1 MAPPRIPSDV
11 ITLIESVWAENP
23 DQTATNIFNEFR
35 RHHPTQ
41 KIGIRKTQSIIA
53 ELKKE
58 YGHRAYPLAIWR
70 PWRDEHE
77 SSEDTAYLL
86 ALDAATMAD
95 SGRHL
100 WQHEA
105 RWGRRIRSALD
116 GLNPSQ
122 RSAFVA
128 EYARR
133 EQTQFVLQR
142 DHAYTSDLDGI
153 LAYRPW
159 IAGRR
164 RAYEAAL
171 DAGAIGPSL
180 RPGWQDFVRGLG
192 EGNAYTTQ
200 FPETGKIS
208 PTP

>member
-1 MAPPRIPSDV
+1 MAPPRIPSNV
-11 ITLIESVWAENP
+11 ISLIESIWAADP
-23 DQTATNIFNEFR
+23 GQTATNVFNEFR
-35 RHHPTQ
+35 RHHND
-41 KIGIRKTQSIIA
+41 KISLRTVQGFVRQMRKTS
-53 ELKKE
+53 
-58 YGHRAYPLAIWR
+58 GHRAYPLAIWR

-122 RSAFVA
+122 RGAFIA

-133 EQTQFVLQR
+133 EQTQFVLRR
-142 DHAYTSDLDGI
+142 DRAYTSDLDGL
-153 LAYRPW
+153 LAYQPW
-159 IAGRR
+159 KAGHQH
-164 RAYEAAL
+164 AYEAAL

-180 RPGWQDFVRGLG
+180 RPGWWDFVRGLG
-192 EGNAYTTQ
+192 DDNAS
-200 FPETGKIS
+200 S
-208 PTP
+208 PAT

>member
-1 MAPPRIPSDV
+1 MAPPRIPKDV

-41 KIGIRKTQSIIA
+41 KIGIRKAQSVIA
-53 ELKKE
+53 KLKKN

-77 SSEDTAYLL
+77 SSEDTACLL
-86 ALDAATMAD
+86 VLDAVKMAD

-105 RWGRRIRSALD
+105 KWGKRIRSALD

-122 RSAFVA
+122 RSAFVS

-133 EQTQFVLQR
+133 EQTQFVLRR
-142 DHAYTSDLDGI
+142 DHAYTSDLDGL
-153 LAYRPW
+153 LAYQPW
-159 IAGRR
+159 IAGHQ

-192 EGNAYTTQ
+192 EDNAS
-200 FPETGKIS
+200 S
-208 PTP
+208 PAT

>member
-1 MAPPRIPSDV
+1 MAPPRIPNDV

-133 EQTQFVLQR
+133 EQTQFVLRR

-159 IAGRR
+159 IAGHRP
-164 RAYEAAL
+164 AYEAAL

-192 EGNAYTTQ
+192 EDNAS
-200 FPETGKIS
+200 S
-208 PTP
+208 PAP

>member
-1 MAPPRIPSDV
+1 MAPPRIPKDV

-23 DQTATNIFNEFR
+23 DQAATNILNEFR

-41 KIGIRKTQSIIA
+41 KIGIRKVQLIIA

-133 EQTQFVLQR
+133 EQTQFVLRR

-159 IAGRR
+159 IAGHRP
-164 RAYEAAL
+164 AYEAAL

-192 EGNAYTTQ
+192 EDNAS
-200 FPETGKIS
+200 S
-208 PTP
+208 PAS

>member
-1 MAPPRIPSDV
+1 MARPRIPNNV
-11 ITLIESVWAENP
+11 ISLIESIWAADP
-23 DQTATNIFNEFR
+23 AQGATNVFNEFR
-35 RHHPTQ
+35 RHHND
-41 KIGIRKTQSIIA
+41 KISLRTVQGFVRQMRKTS
-53 ELKKE
+53 
-58 YGHRAYPLAIWR
+58 GHRAYPLAIWR

-122 RSAFVA
+122 RSAFVS

-133 EQTQFVLQR
+133 EQTQFVLRR
-142 DHAYTSDLDGI
+142 DHAYTSDLDGL
-153 LAYRPW
+153 LAYQPW
-159 IAGRR
+159 KAGHQH
-164 RAYEAAL
+164 AYEAAL

-180 RPGWQDFVRGLG
+180 RPGWWDFVRGLG
-192 EGNAYTTQ
+192 EDNAS
-200 FPETGKIS
+200 S
-208 PTP
+208 PAT

>member
-1 MAPPRIPSDV
+1 MARPRISSNV
-11 ITLIESVWAENP
+11 ISLIESIWAENP
-23 DQTATNIFNEFR
+23 AQAATNVFNEIR

-41 KIGIRKTQSIIA
+41 KIGLRKAQLVIA
-53 ELKKE
+53 ELNKE

-70 PWRDEHE
+70 PWRGGHE
-77 SSEDTAYLL
+77 SPEDTAYLL

-116 GLNPSQ
+116 GLNPPQ
-122 RSAFVA
+122 RRAFVA

-133 EQTQFVLQR
+133 EQIQFVLR
-142 DHAYTSDLDGI
+142 REHAYTSDLDGI

-159 IAGRR
+159 IAGNRS
-164 RAYEAAL
+164 AYEAAL
-171 DAGAIGPSL
+171 DAGAIGPSP
-180 RPGWQDFVRGLG
+180 RPGWWDFVRGLG
-192 EGNAYTTQ
+192 EDNAS
-200 FPETGKIS
+200 S
-208 PTP
+208 PAP

>member
-23 DQTATNIFNEFR
+23 AQAATNILNEFR

-41 KIGIRKTQSIIA
+41 KIGIRKVQLIIA

-133 EQTQFVLQR
+133 EQTQFVLRR

-159 IAGRR
+159 IAGHRP
-164 RAYEAAL
+164 AYEAAL

-192 EGNAYTTQ
+192 EDNAS
-200 FPETGKIS
+200 S
-208 PTP
+208 PAT

>member
-1 MAPPRIPSDV
+1 MAPPRIPNDV

-41 KIGIRKTQSIIA
+41 KIGIRKVQLIVA
-53 ELKKE
+53 ELKKD
-58 YGHRAYPLAIWR
+58 YGHRAYPFAIWR

-133 EQTQFVLQR
+133 EQTQFVLRR

-159 IAGRR
+159 IAGHRP
-164 RAYEAAL
+164 AYEAAL

-192 EGNAYTTQ
+192 EDNAS
-200 FPETGKIS
+200 S
-208 PTP
+208 PAP

>member
-1 MAPPRIPSDV
+1 MAPPRIPKDV

-58 YGHRAYPLAIWR
+58 YGHRAYPFAIWR

-133 EQTQFVLQR
+133 EQTQFVLRR

-159 IAGRR
+159 IAGHRP
-164 RAYEAAL
+164 AYEAAL

-192 EGNAYTTQ
+192 EDNAS
-200 FPETGKIS
+200 S
-208 PTP
+208 PAP

>member
-23 DQTATNIFNEFR
+23 AQAATNILNEFR

-41 KIGIRKTQSIIA
+41 KIGIRKVQLIIA

-133 EQTQFVLQR
+133 EQTQFVLRR

-159 IAGRR
+159 IAGHRP
-164 RAYEAAL
+164 AYEAAL

-192 EGNAYTTQ
+192 EDNAS
-200 FPETGKIS
+200 S
-208 PTP
+208 PAPD

>member
-1 MAPPRIPSDV
+1 MAPPRIPKDV

-23 DQTATNIFNEFR
+23 AQAATNILNEFR

-41 KIGIRKTQSIIA
+41 KIGIRKVQLIIA

-58 YGHRAYPLAIWR
+58 YGHRAYPFAIWR

-133 EQTQFVLQR
+133 EQTQFVLRR

-159 IAGRR
+159 IAGHRP
-164 RAYEAAL
+164 AYEAAL
-171 DAGAIGPSL
+171 DAARLAPRSALAGRTLSEDWGKATPIPHSSQK
-180 RPGWQDFVRGLG
+180 PG
-192 EGNAYTTQ
+192 
-200 FPETGKIS
+200 K
-208 PTP
+208 

>member
-1 MAPPRIPSDV
+1 MAPPRIPKDV

-105 RWGRRIRSALD
+105 KWGRRIRSALD

-122 RSAFVA
+122 RGAFIA

-133 EQTQFVLQR
+133 EQTQFVLRR
-142 DHAYTSDLDGI
+142 DRAYTSDLDGI

-159 IAGRR
+159 IAGHRP
-164 RAYEAAL
+164 AYEAAL
-171 DAGAIGPSL
+171 DAGAIGPSP
-180 RPGWQDFVRGLG
+180 RPGWWDFVRGLDRP
-192 EGNAYTTQ
+192 YH
-200 FPETGKIS
+200 TG
-208 PTP
+208 P

>member
-1 MAPPRIPSDV
+1 MAPPRIPKDV

-159 IAGRR
+159 IAGHRP
-164 RAYEAAL
+164 AYEAAL

-192 EGNAYTTQ
+192 EGNAYTI
-200 FPETGKIS
+200 PAPRNRGNRK
-208 PTP
+208 

>member
-1 MAPPRIPSDV
+1 MAPPRIPKDV

-35 RHHPTQ
+35 RRHPTQ

-105 RWGRRIRSALD
+105 KWGRRIRSALD

-122 RSAFVA
+122 RGAFIA
-128 EYARR
+128 EYAQR
-133 EQTQFVLQR
+133 EQTQFVLRR
-142 DHAYTSDLDGI
+142 DRAYTSDLDGI

-159 IAGRR
+159 IAGHRP
-164 RAYEAAL
+164 AYEAAL
-171 DAGAIGPSL
+171 DAGAIGPSP
-180 RPGWQDFVRGLG
+180 RPGWWDFVRGLG
-192 EGNAYTTQ
+192 RPCHTDPQ
-200 FPETGKIS
+200 KPGK
-208 PTP
+208 

>member
-1 MAPPRIPSDV
+1 MAPPRIPNDV

-58 YGHRAYPLAIWR
+58 YGHRAYPFTIWR

-133 EQTQFVLQR
+133 EQTQFVLRR
-142 DHAYTSDLDGI
+142 DRAYTSDLDGI

-159 IAGRR
+159 IAGHRP
-164 RAYEAAL
+164 AYEAAL

-180 RPGWQDFVRGLG
+180 RPGWQDFVQGLG
-192 EGNAYTTQ
+192 ST
-200 FPETGKIS
+200 
-208 PTP
+208 